1 LENKYEALATH
12 YKFVTITVYTIMF
25 TVEGAR
31 LYLGYEG
38 NLREKVP
45 ELAGFWILTLLQAPL
60 TVYLLAN
67 VNTIVLPLERA
78 ASIPLLSFLL
88 AQLPLGFRALQ
99 LMVRAQA
106 IKFHLSQFDS
116 IQPQGEHLEMQEH
129 RL

>member
-1 LENKYEALATH
+1 MISTYAMERCMEAFSRGCRCIGQCESLLTLSW
-12 YKFVTITVYTIMF
+12 KFQ
-25 TVEGAR
+25 
-31 LYLGYEG
+31 
-38 NLREKVP
+38 VP